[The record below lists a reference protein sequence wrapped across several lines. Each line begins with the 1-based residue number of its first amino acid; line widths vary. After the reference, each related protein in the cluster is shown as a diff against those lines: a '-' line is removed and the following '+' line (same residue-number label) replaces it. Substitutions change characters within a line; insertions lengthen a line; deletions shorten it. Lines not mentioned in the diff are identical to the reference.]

1 MFAFAALADNIMV
14 VAVKIANDFVFMFSP
29 FCDSIIK
36 KRVINMQENKPFLV
50 VGLGN
55 PGAQYANT
63 RHNVGFMAVDAM
75 AGPGTTWKGE
85 KDAMTARAEIDGRRV
100 IFAKPQ
106 TFMNN
111 SGVAVGAL
119 MAFYK
124 IPLEN
129 LIVIHDDMD
138 ITVGDCREKIG
149 GGSAGHN
156 GIRSIDG
163 HVGREYRRI
172 RIGIGHPRDFNLPM
186 DPADWVLGKFGA
198 AQLEQISAVIEKIK
212 LW

>member
-1 MFAFAALADNIMV
+1 MV
-14 VAVKIANDFVFMFSP
+14 LVAVKIANDFVFMFSP
-29 FCDSIIK
+29 FCDTIIK
-36 KRVINMQENKPFLV
+36 KRVVNMQENKPFLV

-55 PGAQYANT
+55 PGVGYANT
-63 RHNVGFMAVDAM
+63 RHNVGFMAVDCL
-75 AGPGTTWKGE
+75 AGPGATWKNE
-85 KDAMTARAEIDGRRV
+85 KDALTVRVDIDGRRV
-100 IFAKPQ
+100 IFVKPQ

-119 MAFYK
+119 MTFYK

-138 ITVGDCREKIG
+138 ITVGNCREKIG

-156 GIRSIDG
+156 GIRSIDA
-163 HVGREYRRI
+163 HVGRDYRRI
-172 RIGIGHPRDFNLPM
+172 RIGIGHPRDFGLPM
-186 DPADWVLGKFGA
+186 DPADWVLGKFGPQ
-198 AQLEQISAVIEKIK
+198 QLELIHGVIDNIK